1 MHNSKEIAM
10 YASKKIESWQNR
22 SPFIILFLASL
33 VGAFTGVLGSLFQL
47 GIQAIISWRESL
59 SDVAFTNIYTQCLTI
74 FSISACMGA
83 IAYYLVKRFAPESG
97 GSGIPE
103 IEGALLDLR
112 PVRWWRVLPVKFFG
126 GLFALG
132 SGMVLGREGP
142 TVQMGS
148 NLGKMISDT
157 CKLKDK
163 DSQHTLIA
171 TGAGAGITTAFNA
184 PLSGILFVIEEMKG
198 EFTYSKSS
206 IKAVF
211 VGCVSACV
219 VYQLIMGSAPIL
231 NIPNTTAV
239 SLGTIWIY
247 IFLGL
252 SLGLIGSLSNFFIL
266 TTRRLLELFYQKR
279 DYLFVLTGAFLA
291 GSFGLLSVF
300 FPEVT
305 GGGFT
310 LVPNIMDELYSFYPL
325 VIIFCLRLIAT
336 TLCFGSGAPG
346 GIFSPTI
353 ALGAI
358 LGVLFG
364 TMARFMFPEYDI
376 QLSTCAVLG
385 MAGLF
390 SASIR
395 APLTGIVIVM
405 EMTNSYI
412 LILPL
417 ILTCVSAT
425 FMAQTLGS
433 TSLYSA
439 ILENTLNK
447 LGIEPDKQN

>member
-1 MHNSKEIAM
+1 MRNSKKVAVYIAR
-10 YASKKIESWQNR
+10 KVDQWQKR
-22 SPFIILFLASL
+22 SPFIILFLAGI
-33 VGAFTGVLGSLFQL
+33 VGAFTGLLGSLFQI
-47 GIQAIISWRESL
+47 GITMITSWRVDLTDS
-59 SDVAFTNIYTQCLTI
+59 SFSNIYTKYIIVFLVT
-74 FSISACMGA
+74 ATMGA
-83 IAYYLVKRFAPESG
+83 FAYYLVKRFAPESG

-103 IEGALLDLR
+103 VEGALLDLR
-112 PVRWWRVLPVKFFG
+112 PVRWWRVIPVKFFG
-126 GLFALG
+126 GLSALG

-157 CKLKDK
+157 FRIKNK

-184 PLSGILFVIEEMKG
+184 PLSGILFVIEEMRS
-198 EFTYSKSS
+198 EFTYTKAS

-211 VGCVSACV
+211 VGCVSACA

-231 NIPNTTAV
+231 EIATYSSAPV
-239 SLGTIWIY
+239 STIWIY

-252 SLGLIGSLSNFFIL
+252 ALGIIGSLSNFLIL
-266 TTRRLLELFYQKR
+266 TTRKLLDLFYQKK
-279 DYLFVLTGAFLA
+279 DYFFVLTGAILA
-291 GSFGLLSVF
+291 GTFGLLSMLS
-300 FPEVT
+300 PEIT
-305 GGGFT
+305 GGGFSI
-310 LVPNIMDELYSFYPL
+310 LPKVLNELTGFYPL
-325 VIIFCLRLIAT
+325 LLIFLLRFIAT
-336 TLCFGSGAPG
+336 ILCFGSGAPG

-358 LGVLFG
+358 LGILFG
-364 TMARFMFPEYDI
+364 IIAKSIFPEYDI
-376 QLSTCAVLG
+376 QLSSCAVLG

-390 SASIR
+390 AASIR

-425 FMAQTLGS
+425 FMAQTLGA
-433 TSLYSA
+433 TSLYTA
-439 ILENTLNK
+439 ILNNTLDK
-447 LGIEPDKQN
+447 LGIERDSKS

>member
-1 MHNSKEIAM
+1 MHNSKKVAM
-10 YASKKIESWQNR
+10 YAVKKIDSWQTR
-22 SPFIILFLASL
+22 SPFIILILASI
-33 VGAFTGVLGSLFQL
+33 VGALTGLLGSLFQI
-47 GIQAIISWRESL
+47 GIQYIISLRLELTGSTF
-59 SDVAFTNIYTQCLTI
+59 SNIYLKSLLVFTVTAL
-74 FSISACMGA
+74 MGGF
-83 IAYYLVKRFAPESG
+83 AYYLVKRFAPESG

-103 IEGALLDLR
+103 VEGALLDLR

-126 GLFALG
+126 GLAALG

-148 NLGKMISDT
+148 NLGKMVSDT
-157 CKLKDK
+157 CHLKNK

-198 EFTYSKSS
+198 EFTYTKAS

-231 NIPNTTAV
+231 NIPAQNAV
-239 SLGTIWIY
+239 SMNSIWLY

-252 SLGLIGSLSNFFIL
+252 ALGVIGSLSNFLIL
-266 TTRRLLELFYQKR
+266 TTRKFLDLFYQKKE
-279 DYLFVLTGAFLA
+279 YLFVLTGALLA
-291 GSFGLLSVF
+291 GTFGLLTMF
-300 FPEVT
+300 LPEIT
-305 GGGFT
+305 GGGFD
-310 LVPNIMDELYSFYPL
+310 LVPNLMNEFYGFYPL
-325 VIIFCLRLIAT
+325 LILFALRLIAT
-336 TLCFGSGAPG
+336 ILCFGSGAPG

-364 TMARFMFPEYDI
+364 IMAKTIFPEYDI

-390 SASIR
+390 AASIR

-405 EMTNSYI
+405 EMTSSYI

-447 LGIEPDKQN
+447 LGIEPNQKD